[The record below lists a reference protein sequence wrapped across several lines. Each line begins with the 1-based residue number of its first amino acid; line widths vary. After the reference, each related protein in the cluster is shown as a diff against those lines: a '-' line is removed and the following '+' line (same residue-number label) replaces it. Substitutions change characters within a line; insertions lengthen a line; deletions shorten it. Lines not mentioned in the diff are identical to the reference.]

1 MDIDRLTAYEALL
14 KIEKDQAYS
23 NIVLNNLIEENRPL
37 KPPFVRE
44 LTYGVLEN
52 KYYLDYLIG
61 QLVKKK
67 PKKEPLVLL
76 RMGIY
81 QMQFMDSV
89 PDHAAVD
96 ETVEIA
102 KKNCFSYVS
111 LVNGVLRN
119 FQRQQNSLKQPYQEK
134 DPVKRMSAVY
144 SCEPWIIRLWMEQYG
159 EERTEELLAA
169 SIKAP
174 PMMIRVNML
183 RTSPAILK
191 EKLKRK
197 HISVQEVAGTK
208 RSLILEGRDIL
219 SQMEYRDGLFSVQDA
234 SSVIAMETLAP
245 KRGDLVVD
253 VCAAPFGKTLACAE
267 IMGNQGTIRAF
278 DLHENKVQLLEESA
292 RRLGITIATA
302 EAHDATVPVEELIN
316 AADCVICDVPC
327 SGLGVIRRKPE
338 IKYKKI
344 EDNGRELAKLQLQIL
359 ETASSYVKT
368 GGSLMYS
375 TCTINSIENR
385 DVVQKFLRSHRNFT
399 MVRTRQLLPTAD
411 GTDGFYFC
419 KMKKKYEA

>member
-1 MDIDRLTAYEALL
+1 MDIDRLTAYQALL

-23 NIVLNNLIEENRPL
+23 NIVLNHLIEENKPK

-44 LTYGVLEN
+44 LTYGVLEK

-61 QLVKKK
+61 QLAKKK
-67 PKKEPLVLL
+67 PKKEPLTLI

-96 ETVEIA
+96 EMVEIA
-102 KKNCFSYVS
+102 KKNCRSYAG

-119 FQRQQNSLKQPYQEK
+119 FRREQDSLRQPSEEK
-134 DPVKRMSAVY
+134 DPVIRLSALY

-169 SIKAP
+169 SIEAP

-183 RTSPAILK
+183 RTSPTILK

-197 HISVQEVAGTK
+197 HISVQEVKGTK

-219 SQMEYRDGLFSVQDA
+219 SLTEYQDGLFSVQDA
-234 SSVIAMETLAP
+234 SSVIAMETL
-245 KRGDLVVD
+245 VD

-267 IMGNQGTIRAF
+267 IMANQGEIRAF
-278 DLHENKVQLLEESA
+278 DLHENKVSLLEDSA
-292 RRLGITIATA
+292 KRLGITIATA
-302 EAHDATVPVEELIN
+302 EAHDATELIPELIG

-338 IKYKKI
+338 IKYKRI
-344 EDNGRELAKLQLQIL
+344 EDNGRELARLQLQIL
-359 ETASSYVKT
+359 ETASAYVKT
-368 GGSLMYS
+368 GGSLLYS
-375 TCTINSIENR
+375 TCTINSVENR
-385 DVVQKFLRSHRNFT
+385 DVVQKFLRTHMNFA

-419 KMKKKYEA
+419 KLKKKYEA